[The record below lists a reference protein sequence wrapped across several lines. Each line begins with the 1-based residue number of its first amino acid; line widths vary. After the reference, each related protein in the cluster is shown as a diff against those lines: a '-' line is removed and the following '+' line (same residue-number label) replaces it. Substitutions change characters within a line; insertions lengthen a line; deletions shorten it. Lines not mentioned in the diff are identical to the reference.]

1 MPPAKSFGSN
11 AGRETIASTSPLCT
25 SSATTAPTR
34 ACSSGVS
41 GTNAASAACCRSR
54 SSVSWTVPPGTG
66 SISSTMPTTRPATS
80 TIWFTPPARPRSA
93 CCSSPS
99 MPACPITS
107 PC

>member
-11 AGRETIASTSPLCT
+11 AGFETIASTSPLCT

-41 GTNAASAACCRSR
+41 GTNAASAACWRSR
-54 SSVSWTVPPGTG
+54 SIVSCTRAARHGLDLVDDADHAARHVDDLVDAARAAAQRLC
-66 SISSTMPTTRPATS
+66 ST
-80 TIWFTPPARPRSA
+80 
-93 CCSSPS
+93 PS